1 MFHLFE
7 RYTKSMKGYKITTK
21 DRTKKFG
28 VAANSLKILREKA
41 ANKFKVGRGELL
53 WNSNLIKLI

>member
-1 MFHLFE
+1 
-7 RYTKSMKGYKITTK
+7 MKGYKITTK